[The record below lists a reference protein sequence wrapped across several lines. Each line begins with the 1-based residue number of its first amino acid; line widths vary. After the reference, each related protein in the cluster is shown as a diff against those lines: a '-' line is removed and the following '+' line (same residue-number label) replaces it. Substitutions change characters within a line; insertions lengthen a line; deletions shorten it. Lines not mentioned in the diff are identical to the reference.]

1 MPRKYLKKLSF
12 IIVTFHLIFTIF
24 TQILFAQIG
33 GFDEICLELAIQID
47 AQQLGT
53 ILNFDT
59 SPERV
64 ETIHFVLKL
73 YGSYAI
79 PISLSF
85 ITEVREFLA
94 IVLAKFDRI

>member
-12 IIVTFHLIFTIF
+12 IIVTFHLIFTI
-24 TQILFAQIG
+24 FAQIG